1 MARRG
6 AVLATLISTGLS
18 GLSRLNG
25 SARSGLAGLAGAGVG
40 AVAQFLMVVLVTR
53 EAGQET
59 AGAFFAATALCMMVA
74 AILRMDAG
82 NGLIYFI
89 EQINATAVAEGV
101 ETMEEAEA
109 LKRLGVHCAQGY
121 HFGRPGEAVR
131 VIGPGGS
138 SEQENRRGRVRVL
151 PLAK

>member
-6 AVLATLISTGLS
+6 AVLAALISAGLS

-25 SARSGLAGLAGAGVG
+25 SARDGLSRLNGTARGGLTRLNGTARGGLTRLNGTARGGLTRLNGTARSGLAGLAGAAVG

-74 AILRMDAG
+74 SILRMDAG

-89 EQINATAVAEGV
+89 
-101 ETMEEAEA
+101 
-109 LKRLGVHCAQGY
+109 
-121 HFGRPGEAVR
+121 VR
-131 VIGPGGS
+131 
-138 SEQENRRGRVRVL
+138 
-151 PLAK
+151 